1 MLKTATLAAAAGLFA
16 FVSGASSVST
26 PNGTTFDLGPSAA
39 VAAETG
45 TTVASG
51 EIYGAGGRYQGSGRV
66 VIRRTANG
74 KLVLDLRDFRVTRGP
89 DLKVWLVAH
98 PKPRR
103 SSDVTGSRTVSLG
116 KLKHSSGNQ
125 SYMVPEGTDP
135 AKFTSVVIWCEAF
148 SVLFA
153 GAALGG

>member
-16 FVSGASSVST
+16 FVGAASSVST
-26 PNGTTFDLGPSAA
+26 PNGTTFDWGPSAA

-51 EIYGAGGRYQGSGRV
+51 KIYGVGFLHRGSGRA
-66 VIRRTANG
+66 VIRRAADG
-74 KLVLDLRDFRVTRGP
+74 KLVLDLRDFSVSSGP

-116 KLKHSSGNQ
+116 KLNRSSGNQ
-125 SYMVPEGTDP
+125 SYKIPKGTDP

-148 SVLFA
+148 GVLFA
-153 GAALGG
+153 SAALGG